1 MSMAC
6 MPFKATSVRTIRVRA
21 SAEESRALEV
31 GVVVCDGATR
41 NCSFNTIALNALCF
55 PDDPSAVKDPGR
67 FLWDRLQSLSM
78 RCMTSAGTIVSGRRT
93 YSWCRSKLHSST
105 SGTSQILILL
115 RGDVAPLVLVQASE
129 RFRLSRRELEIVRLL
144 LGGKTSK
151 EIAADI
157 GISPNTVKTLLRIL
171 MAKMGVSTRSGI
183 LGKVLMTAAPVA
195 LASFLL

>member
-1 MSMAC
+1 
-6 MPFKATSVRTIRVRA
+6 
-21 SAEESRALEV
+21 
-31 GVVVCDGATR
+31 
-41 NCSFNTIALNALCF
+41 
-55 PDDPSAVKDPGR
+55 
-67 FLWDRLQSLSM
+67 
-78 RCMTSAGTIVSGRRT
+78 
-93 YSWCRSKLHSST
+93 
-105 SGTSQILILL
+105 LILL